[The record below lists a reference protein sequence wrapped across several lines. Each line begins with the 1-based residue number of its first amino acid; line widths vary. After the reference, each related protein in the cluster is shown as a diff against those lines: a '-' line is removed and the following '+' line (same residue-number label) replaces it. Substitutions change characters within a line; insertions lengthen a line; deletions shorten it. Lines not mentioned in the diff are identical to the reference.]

1 MHLSQFL
8 VLKSISFRFLI
19 SEFIKQQFR
28 EEVAGHQEVVA
39 RLERAGTFLRYFGRK
54 QDSVYVRTLL
64 MSTKLRWKK
73 LITRVHEKG
82 RALTQACRE
91 DKRVS
96 VYHSV

>member
-1 MHLSQFL
+1 M
-8 VLKSISFRFLI
+8 I